1 MQDQNR
7 TSRVLI
13 GESFVGEGAEAAH
26 VNTVLGGRDGPVGTA
41 WATALAMPRPGHA
54 AFVTILRPNLPVKP
68 LTLFVNKAAIAD
80 ERHGDLTWGAAQAG
94 VAGGVADAVADGV
107 ISAEEAEDLLL
118 IAAIWVNPAAR
129 DAALVYQNNRA
140 AARKALEN
148 GATGAPKLDEI
159 LAARH
164 ESANPF
170 FTGIIPVGPG
180 FRDPAPSE
188 SASRP
193 PTRRL
198 AEPRSRRPR
207 SRCLAGYGKAR
218 RKYASSG
225 TVT

>member
-68 LTLFVNKAAIAD
+68 LTLFVNKAAMAD

-94 VAGGVADAVADGV
+94 VAGGVADAVADAV
-107 ISAEEAEDLLL
+107 ISAEDAEELLL
-118 IAAIWVNPAAR
+118 IAAVWVNPAAKN
-129 DAALVYQNNRA
+129 AGLVYRNNRA
-140 AARKALEN
+140 ATRNALAN
-148 GATGAPKLDEI
+148 AAAGTPRVADM

-164 ESANPF
+164 EPRNPY
-170 FTGIIPVGPG
+170 FTPG
-180 FRDPAPSE
+180 
-188 SASRP
+188 
-193 PTRRL
+193 
-198 AEPRSRRPR
+198 
-207 SRCLAGYGKAR
+207 
-218 RKYASSG
+218 
-225 TVT
+225 